1 MTQAE
6 LEGLLNK
13 LPARTTL
20 FIPTEVAEAM
30 AGNRDEG
37 ILMEEMAQKYNC
49 ELGVRQTFASLEEPE
64 EEGFSLRKRPS

>member
-6 LEGLLNK
+6 LESLLNE
-13 LPARTTL
+13 LPPRTTL
-20 FIPTEVAEAM
+20 FIPTDVAEAM

-37 ILMEEMAQKYNC
+37 ILMDELAQKYNC
-49 ELGVRQTFASLEEPE
+49 DLGVRQTFASLEEPE